1 MCVLIFSTYLNAA
14 ESCYES
20 CELMHLIGG
29 FPAFLLIAF
38 AVQFFHPRKIKEM
51 ISNPRGRARMKKE
64 PGGRLPVLVLII

>member
-1 MCVLIFSTYLNAA
+1 MPVEDRKS
-14 ESCYES
+14 EKS
-20 CELMHLIGG
+20 EL
-29 FPAFLLIAF
+29 FRPSLIAF

>member
-1 MCVLIFSTYLNAA
+1 
-14 ESCYES
+14 
-20 CELMHLIGG
+20 MHLIGG